1 MPSHAFLEHSG
12 VLAFAHRGDSE
23 AAPENTAAAFESA
36 VSHGFQYLET
46 DVHCTRDGVLLAF
59 HDDRL
64 DRVTS
69 DRGLIAALDYPV
81 IARARVG
88 DHEPIPLME
97 ELLGDFPHTRFNIDP
112 KSDAAVGPLI
122 EVIHRTGA
130 QERVCIG
137 SFSDKRLAR
146 VRTAL
151 PKVCTS
157 MATLETT
164 RARLASIGL
173 PVGVLRAACALRRAA
188 GYLDLYLGLCRRHH
202 FRLLHGN
209 STADVHPR
217 RSHWSGA
224 GRYPGTQPIHVQP
237 PHSAGEKCRV
247 FWLLQRGGQS
257 RRGFRAGDDGHHHP
271 PQWQPTPGHSFSG
284 DTVFCW
290 HVLLSAGTRPG

>member
-173 PVGVLRAACALRRAA
+173 PVGVLRAACAQVPVRWNGIKVVDHRFVQAMKTRGLHTHVWTVNEPDEMNRL
-188 GYLDLYLGLCRRHH
+188 LDLGVEGLMTDRPA
-202 FRLLHGN
+202 LLK
-209 STADVHPR
+209 SV
-217 RSHWSGA
+217 
-224 GRYPGTQPIHVQP
+224 
-237 PHSAGEKCRV
+237 
-247 FWLLQRGGQS
+247 LQLRG
-257 RRGFRAGDDGHHHP
+257 
-271 PQWQPTPGHSFSG
+271 QWHQVG
-284 DTVFCW
+284 
-290 HVLLSAGTRPG
+290 